1 MSERV
6 QEPSMVDALL
16 EMIRNTSEVRDV
28 LDRATNEMAVF
39 LAELDGVIASVQDD
53 PSDTGARVARAL
65 ILRGTCESML
75 EAAYQQHVGRV
86 SQ

>member
-1 MSERV
+1 MSEAER
-6 QEPSMVDALL
+6 EPSMVDALL
-16 EMIRNTSEVRDV
+16 EMVRNTDEVRDV
-28 LDRATNEMAVF
+28 LDRAKDEMAAF

-53 PSDTGARVARAL
+53 PSDTGSRIARAL
-65 ILRGTCESML
+65 ILRSTCESVL